1 MSDEILNSR
10 LEGTKLIIETTDGT
24 QSYDS
29 QFLVAALLVFVA
41 RGSGQIEPEESAKMI
56 ELIENHFQLQ
66 GAESLELITMAMS
79 EMADKRTLVSLLT
92 DLGPTL
98 SEGDKED
105 IALMGLKVV
114 AADGRREFDEMEQF
128 NKAMEAIG
136 IAHCEDERWKSWGY
150 VFALSPRRRSQ
161 WQNFLRRALVCP
173 RETSVVERGF
183 MARSYLP
190 ARVGSRYGKRG
201 LTCRQV

>member
-1 MSDEILNSR
+1 MNNEILNSR

-41 RGSGQIEPEESAKMI
+41 KGSGEIEPEESAKMI
-56 ELIENHFQLQ
+56 ELIEDHFHLQ
-66 GAESLELITMAMS
+66 GAESLELITTAMT
-79 EMADKRTLVSLLT
+79 EMADKPTLAALLT

-98 SEGDKED
+98 SDGDKED

-114 AADGRREFDEMEQF
+114 AADGTRQFDEMEQF

-136 IAHCEDERWKSWGY
+136 IAPDIVHRAFDRY
-150 VFALSPRRRSQ
+150 FA
-161 WQNFLRRALVCP
+161 
-173 RETSVVERGF
+173 ETMPG
-183 MARSYLP
+183 
-190 ARVGSRYGKRG
+190 
-201 LTCRQV
+201 Q